1 MGAIIYPDLK
11 AAYVEES
18 KVFIGEDLKW

>member
-11 AAYVEES
+11 AAYVEDS

>member
-18 KVFIGEDLKW
+18 KVFIGEDLK